1 MIAKSLG
8 SALSVV
14 FSLSHASLGCRGDLW
29 NINRIHVVNPILH
42 IMCKIMCIYIYTQN
56 HCIVNQKWIVETIPN
71 WGFIEFIVDFT
82 KLRRTTLRTTL
93 RTTMFS
99 QLLGQTGSCS
109 WSQGHKKGM
118 TISICHHPLTGQC
131 IVEDQH
137 TYSWRCYKNQ
147 KSGNVWRLPTLNPH
161 DSSTLF
167 LNWTIIGW
175 IFDVFSPCWHKAMS
189 SYIIIWASVKVQYLA
204 FTLR

>member
-1 MIAKSLG
+1 
-8 SALSVV
+8 
-14 FSLSHASLGCRGDLW
+14 
-29 NINRIHVVNPILH
+29 
-42 IMCKIMCIYIYTQN
+42 MCKIIYIYTQN
-56 HCIVNQKWIVETIPN
+56 HCIVNQKWIVETMPN
-71 WGFIEFIVDFT
+71 WGFIVDFT
-82 KLRRTTLRTTL
+82 KLRRTTL

-131 IVEDQH
+131 IVEDQR

-161 DSSTLF
+161 DSSTF
-167 LNWTIIGW
+167 FELNNNWLDIRRITHVDTKPCHHTSSSGHRSK
-175 IFDVFSPCWHKAMS
+175 FS
-189 SYIIIWASVKVQYLA
+189 
-204 FTLR
+204 T